1 MKVHLSDA
9 KHVIIHGSYGS
20 GKSVLGLKKLELILE
35 NIVRTKSQNEMII
48 YINFDSQSQL
58 HYQMENNIKECVKVS
73 KKKISL
79 TKNIQEIL
87 KSPDALIHVC
97 HNSIGE
103 NLSTMLEQTV
113 KIQNLKTKG
122 YKVKFHIIVEEY
134 DGEMLNHNEAGKI
147 SKLVKDNFGQSNII
161 VLAQPLIKKEFVKS
175 ARKYTQSKLICLMNL
190 KVYLK

>member
-73 KKKISL
+73 KKKS
-79 TKNIQEIL
+79 
-87 KSPDALIHVC
+87 ALPRIFRR
-97 HNSIGE
+97 
-103 NLSTMLEQTV
+103 
-113 KIQNLKTKG
+113 
-122 YKVKFHIIVEEY
+122 Y
-134 DGEMLNHNEAGKI
+134 
-147 SKLVKDNFGQSNII
+147 
-161 VLAQPLIKKEFVKS
+161 
-175 ARKYTQSKLICLMNL
+175 
-190 KVYLK
+190 